1 MAASVDEYGGGGL
14 VTKSCQTLAA
24 CQAPL
29 SMGFSRE
36 EYWSGLPCPFPG
48 DLSNP
53 GFEPMSLNSTCI
65 VRSVLY
71 H

>member
-36 EYWSGLPCPFPG
+36 EYWSGLPCPPPG
-48 DLSNP
+48 NLPEPGIKLMSPVQSNVSA
-53 GFEPMSLNSTCI
+53 FQHTI
-65 VRSVLY
+65 
-71 H
+71 

>member
-1 MAASVDEYGGGGL
+1 MHACIPSCFSCVQLFATLWTIAHLGL
-14 VTKSCQTLAA
+14 
-24 CQAPL
+24 L
-29 SMGFSRE
+29 SRAFSWQ